1 MPVRSV
7 GLTATVIHGF
17 TISHPTGGGQS
28 RPRFRI
34 GVSILAA
41 LYLLFLPPVIPAASA
56 SALFSENGLSDQ
68 VDFWEQVFTRW
79 GQNQVLIHDR
89 QDLRLVY
96 EIMQLD
102 GDYLHDPAA
111 AKAQQQAVRSRLE
124 HWEGLLRHA
133 AGRIE
138 SGAPPDP
145 ATARVLSVVGG
156 RLGRPPAAAELRELA
171 GRLRSQRGI
180 REEFAAGW
188 RRAGRYYPHMQ
199 TIFRA
204 NGIPEEILAIP
215 FFESS
220 FREDSRSRKGATG
233 VWQFIRST
241 GRTFLR
247 VNRHLDERLDPLL
260 ATYGAVKFLRDAH
273 GKLGSWPLAVMAYN
287 HGTNGIFQ
295 ARQRLGSDPLTI
307 IRYYSSNQFGFAS
320 RNYYSEF
327 LASLRILRQPE
338 RYFPNLVQ
346 ASPWE
351 FREIHLSRS
360 ATFAQLQKQYRVPA
374 GVMLDFNPAVIRS
387 RATAKLSFP
396 AGFRLKLPPVEIPG
410 TTVSDDAAPIVATA
424 APAAPAPATPAGPGP
439 KVHRVQAGETLYR
452 IAMNHKVTVAQLR
465 QWNKLPGNTI
475 RVGQRLVVQP

>member
-1 MPVRSV
+1 M
-7 GLTATVIHGF
+7 TASVIHDI
-17 TISHPTGGGQS
+17 TVSHPTGGGRF

-34 GVSILAA
+34 GAA
-41 LYLLFLPPVIPAASA
+41 IVAAVCLLFLPHARPAAPA

-96 EIMQLD
+96 EVMQLD
-102 GDYLHDPAA
+102 GDYLRDPAV
-111 AKAQQQAVRSRLE
+111 AKAQEQAVRSRLE

-138 SGAPPDP
+138 SGDPPDP
-145 ATARVLSVVGG
+145 ATTRVLAVVGG

-204 NGIPEEILAIP
+204 NGVPEEILAIP

-241 GRTFLR
+241 GRVFLR
-247 VNRHLDERLDPLL
+247 VNRHFDERLDPLL
-260 ATYGAVKFLRDAH
+260 ATHGAVKFLRDAH
-273 GKLGSWPLAVMAYN
+273 RKLGSWPLAVMAYN
-287 HGTNGIFQ
+287 HGTNGISR
-295 ARQRLGSDPLTI
+295 ARQRLGSDPPTI

-320 RNYYSEF
+320 RNYYPEF

-338 RYFPNLVQ
+338 RYFPDLVQ
-346 ASPWE
+346 APPWE

-374 GVMLDFNPAVIRS
+374 DVMLDFNPAVIRP
-387 RATAKLSFP
+387 RASAKLSFP
-396 AGFRLKLPPVEIPG
+396 AGYRLKLPPAEIPEAAAS
-410 TTVSDDAAPIVATA
+410 VKAAPIVTTAA
-424 APAAPAPATPAGPGP
+424 APAAPAPAAPAGSGR
-439 KVHRVQAGETLYR
+439 KIHRVQAGETLYR
-452 IAMNHKVTVAQLR
+452 IAINHKVTVAQLR
-465 QWNKLPGNTI
+465 QWNKLPDTTI

>member
-1 MPVRSV
+1 MTT
-7 GLTATVIHGF
+7 LVIHDIKF
-17 TISHPTGGGQS
+17 SHPAGGGQI

-34 GVSILAA
+34 GVAFVAA
-41 LYLLFLPPVIPAASA
+41 VCLLFLPHAIPAAPA
-56 SALFSENGLSDQ
+56 NALFSENGLSDQ

-96 EIMQLD
+96 EVMQLD
-102 GDYLHDPAA
+102 GDYLRDPAA
-111 AKAQQQAVRSRLE
+111 AKAQEQAVRSRLE

-138 SGAPPDP
+138 SGDPPDP
-145 ATARVLSVVGG
+145 ATARVLAVVGG

-204 NGIPEEILAIP
+204 NGVPEEILAIP

-241 GRTFLR
+241 GRVFLR
-247 VNRHLDERLDPLL
+247 VNRHFDERLDPLL
-260 ATYGAVKFLRDAH
+260 ATHGAVKFLRDAH
-273 GKLGSWPLAVMAYN
+273 RKLGSWPLAVMAYN
-287 HGTNGIFQ
+287 HGTNGISR
-295 ARQRLGSDPLTI
+295 ARQRLGSDPPTI

-320 RNYYSEF
+320 RNYYPEF

-338 RYFPNLVQ
+338 RYFPDLVQ
-346 ASPWE
+346 APPWE

-374 GVMLDFNPAVIRS
+374 DVMLDFNPAVIRP
-387 RATAKLSFP
+387 RASAKLSFP
-396 AGFRLKLPPVEIPG
+396 AGYRLKLPPAEIPEAAAS
-410 TTVSDDAAPIVATA
+410 VKAAPIVTTAA
-424 APAAPAPATPAGPGP
+424 APAAPAPAAPAGSGR
-439 KVHRVQAGETLYR
+439 KIHRVQAGETLYR
-452 IAMNHKVTVAQLR
+452 IAINHKVTVAQLR
-465 QWNKLPGNTI
+465 QWNKLPDTTI